1 MLVSVKNR
9 HRHPPPDNSPIPHQ
23 PDPEMNV
30 SSYQSTRLIFCVLF
44 AFVPA
49 TLNAQNQ
56 AVAPSQTPASRPT
69 PGGTPKYTEEQMQDM
84 ISKLQDRIKKA
95 ADAVIGRIQ
104 KEEADIR
111 LKFTYLRKP
120 ERLDPNSY
128 GSKDDITVWRNSLG
142 QLKDK
147 ENGLDKLYADAELD
161 LGNALVQQRIN
172 QSIADQI
179 KNELLK
185 SFPWSV
191 IKKKSELM
199 HEFITEHDDLLSF
212 CDTNWG
218 SWKPGPEPG
227 SATFADTTLAATF
240 QNLKEKIS
248 TTGDQIEEQYKVMVQ

>member
-1 MLVSVKNR
+1 
-9 HRHPPPDNSPIPHQ
+9 
-23 PDPEMNV
+23 MNV
-30 SSYQSTRLIFCVLF
+30 SSHQSIRLIFCVLF

-49 TLNAQNQ
+49 TLYAQNQ

-69 PGGTPKYTEEQMQDM
+69 PGGGPKYTEAQMQDM

-104 KEEADIR
+104 KEEADVR
-111 LKFTYLRKP
+111 LKFAYLRKP

-128 GSKDDITVWRNSLG
+128 GSKDDITVWRNSLE
-142 QLKDK
+142 QLKNK
-147 ENGLDKLYADAELD
+147 ETGLDKLYADVDLD
-161 LGNALVQQRIN
+161 LGNALVQQQIN

-199 HEFITEHDDLLSF
+199 HDFIAEHDDLLTF
-212 CDTNWG
+212 YDTNWG
-218 SWKPGPEPG
+218 SWKPGSQPG
-227 SATFADTTLAATF
+227 TATFADAKLAATF
-240 QNLKEKIS
+240 QGLKDKTS
-248 TTGDQIEEQYKVMVQ
+248 ATGQQIEEQYKVMTQ

>member
-1 MLVSVKNR
+1 
-9 HRHPPPDNSPIPHQ
+9 
-23 PDPEMNV
+23 MNV
-30 SSYQSTRLIFCVLF
+30 SFYQSSRLIFCALF

-49 TLNAQNQ
+49 TLYAQNQ
-56 AVAPSQTPASRPT
+56 AVAPSQSPASRPT
-69 PGGTPKYTEEQMQDM
+69 PGGGPKYTEEQMQDM

-104 KEEADIR
+104 KEEADVH

-128 GSKDDITVWRNSLG
+128 GSKDDITVWRNSLEE
-142 QLKDK
+142 LKNK
-147 ENGLDKLYADAELD
+147 ENGLDKLYADADLD

-179 KNELLK
+179 KNELLQ

-199 HEFITEHDDLLSF
+199 HEFITEHDDLLTFYDS
-212 CDTNWG
+212 NWG
-218 SWKPGPEPG
+218 SWKPGSEQG
-227 SATFADTTLAATF
+227 TATFDDAKLAGTF

-248 TTGDQIEEQYKVMVQ
+248 AIGDQIEEQYKVMAQ